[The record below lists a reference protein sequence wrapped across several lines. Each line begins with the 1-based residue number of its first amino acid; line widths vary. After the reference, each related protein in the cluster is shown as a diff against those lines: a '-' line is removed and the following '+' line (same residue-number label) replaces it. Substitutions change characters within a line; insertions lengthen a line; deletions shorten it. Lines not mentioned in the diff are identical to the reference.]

1 MPLIH
6 VALQEGFE
14 NDTVVVR
21 LAGAEVYRRA
31 GLKTRMQIGLAD
43 TFDLDAAPG
52 PTELRV
58 EVLTRNAAVRVP
70 IEVPAVGE
78 LYVGVSVTPD
88 GGVSYKVSDE
98 PFRYA

>member
-6 VALQEGFE
+6 VALQEGFQ

-21 LAGAEVYRRA
+21 LDGVEVYRQT

-43 TFDLDAAPG
+43 SFDLDVAPG
-52 PTELRV
+52 PIELWV
-58 EVLTRNAAVRVP
+58 EVLTQNAGVRVP
-70 IEVPAVGE
+70 IEVPVARE
-78 LYVGVSVTPD
+78 LYVGVSVAPD
-88 GGVSYKVSDE
+88 GGVSYKVTDE